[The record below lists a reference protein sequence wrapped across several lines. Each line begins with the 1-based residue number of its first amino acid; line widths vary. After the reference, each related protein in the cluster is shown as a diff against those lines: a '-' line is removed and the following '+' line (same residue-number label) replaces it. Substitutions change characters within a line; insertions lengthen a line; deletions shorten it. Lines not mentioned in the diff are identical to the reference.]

1 VAPTPPTADD
11 AGLIERDKVP
21 ANTQV
26 ITSADLDH
34 VRSTNLLDAF
44 AQTLPGASLG
54 DQTGNPFQR
63 DLNFRGFTASP
74 VLGTPQGLAIYQNGV
89 RVNEVFGDT
98 VNWDFIPDVAVRRI
112 SLVPNN
118 PTFGL
123 NAVGGAAAI
132 EMKNGFNYQ
141 GKEFELIGGSFGRVQ
156 GAGQAGFQNGNVA
169 GYVSVDASN
178 ERGWRDFSSSSLV
191 RRMYA
196 DFGARKDDSEFHVTF
211 TGADNVLG
219 GTAATPIEML
229 GRRWSSVYTWP
240 QTTHNQLAF
249 VTANASHEVSD
260 TLTLQG
266 TGYFRGFWQDHVD
279 GNNTAVQFCNP
290 SPPLLCFGDSV
301 TPLVGGGP
309 NIPTNAS
316 LGEID
321 HTATSARS
329 YGGSTQA
336 VDTAKLFDRDNRL
349 TIGASLDRGH
359 AHFEGNSELGTVDQ
373 NLFVTGTGFFINQ
386 PEGDLAPVNISAKTM
401 YGGLYAT
408 DTFELTPR
416 LALTAGARFNVAQI
430 TLEDQFGDALN
441 SDNTYSR
448 LNPVIGAT
456 FKINQ
461 NLTTYAGYS
470 EANRAPTPLEL
481 GCSDPS
487 RPCLID
493 SFLVSDPHLKQVV
506 SHTIEAG
513 LRGTHGSLDASQLR
527 WNIGIFKTR
536 STDDIINVG
545 STIVLGQGFFSN
557 AGETQRQGFETGVSF
572 RSRAWT
578 AYANYAFVDATF
590 RSPLT
595 LPSPNNPAS
604 DTNGNIFVTP
614 GDRIPSVPQHRFK
627 AGVEYTVADAWK
639 VGADLNVVG
648 RQFLVGDEAN
658 QNPQVPAYA
667 VVNLHGSYQLT
678 KEIEAFGLVQNLFNQ
693 HYYTA
698 GTFFATG
705 SFPSLNLSD
714 PRTLVPGTPLAAY
727 AGLRVKF

>member
-1 VAPTPPTADD
+1 
-11 AGLIERDKVP
+11 
-21 ANTQV
+21 
-26 ITSADLDH
+26 
-34 VRSTNLLDAF
+34 LLDAF

-156 GAGQAGFQNGNVA
+156 GAGQVGFQNGNVA
-169 GYVSVDASN
+169 GYMSVDAAN
-178 ERGWRDFSSSSLV
+178 DRGWRDFSSSSLV
-191 RRMYA
+191 RRMYT
-196 DFGARKDDSEFHVTF
+196 DFGARNDDSEFHVTF
-211 TGADNVLG
+211 TGADNILG
-219 GTAATPIEML
+219 GVAATPVEML
-229 GRRWSSVYTWP
+229 TRRWSSVYTWP

-321 HTATSARS
+321 RTATSARS
-329 YGGSTQA
+329 YGGSTEA

-349 TIGASLDRGH
+349 TVGASLDRGH
-359 AHFEGNSELGTVDQ
+359 AHFDGNSELGTVDK

-386 PEGDLAPVNISAKTM
+386 PEGDLAPVNISAKTI
-401 YGGLYAT
+401 YRGLYAT
-408 DTFELTPR
+408 DTFDLTPR
-416 LALTAGARFNVAQI
+416 LALTAGARFNLAQI
-430 TLEDQFGDALN
+430 ALEDQFSNALN
-441 SDNTYSR
+441 SNNSFSR

-456 FKINQ
+456 FKISP

-481 GCSDPS
+481 GCSDPA

-493 SFLVSDPHLKQVV
+493 SFLVSDPHLRQVV

-513 LRGTHGSLDASQLR
+513 LRGTHGWADASQLR

-557 AGETQRQGFETGVSF
+557 AGETQRQGFEAGVSL

-578 AYANYAFVDATF
+578 AYANYTFVDATF

-627 AGVEYTVADAWK
+627 AGVEYVADGAWK

-648 RQFLVGDEAN
+648 RQFLIGDEAN

-678 KEIEAFGLVQNLFNQ
+678 KEIEAFALVQNLFDR

-714 PRTLVPGTPLAAY
+714 PRTLVPGMPLAAY
-727 AGLRVKF
+727 AGLRAKF